1 MGIEEYLYNV
11 LGNQLGEIKYRYRER
26 ILNDI
31 KNRMC
36 SLLSRWNQ
44 EDFRRTILFVTDEEA
59 LFYKPAA
66 PKDVKRFVVA
76 AIRNSMLEVAASVNC
91 NELKMREPLSDEKI
105 RIITSSAICYFKECQ
120 FETLQE
126 EARNLRYIDVYGE
139 AIQKYPLAWT
149 VLKRAAAANNSEE
162 EFEKIQGANQRNIG
176 EDFGINTCKTAICD
190 GYSLEFDDYLKETLG
205 DVVSGRVEIF
215 YVDSFKGLT
224 RNFEK
229 ILHVLQIKF
238 FQLFNES
245 LVLHL
250 LREKPLVMDGLHIG
264 LLIGKMLFRI
274 FPELFK
280 NIGNIIIFIRRKFL
294 MEQLICLVGIG
305 KYLLVLLVDQVN
317 SNKVFRFHFIH
328 NAILLLSSFFFF
340 IQLPFYSFPC
350 ALFFLFL
357 PKLLQGLYRIFR
369 IPHSCRFHCRVHGKL
384 GQADIH
390 AG

>member
-59 LFYKPAA
+59 LFYEPAA

-205 DVVSGRVEIF
+205 DVVSGRAEIF

-229 ILHVLQIKF
+229 ILHVLQIVLQHENAFVTCNYYISNGRIEKRKKILRAFHSEKDMFDNMRNLNGLPTF
-238 FQLFNES
+238 F
-245 LVLHL
+245 
-250 LREKPLVMDGLHIG
+250 RD
-264 LLIGKMLFRI
+264 
-274 FPELFK
+274 
-280 NIGNIIIFIRRKFL
+280 
-294 MEQLICLVGIG
+294 
-305 KYLLVLLVDQVN
+305 VLLN
-317 SNKVFRFHFIH
+317 MM
-328 NAILLLSSFFFF
+328 L
-340 IQLPFYSFPC
+340 
-350 ALFFLFL
+350 
-357 PKLLQGLYRIFR
+357 
-369 IPHSCRFHCRVHGKL
+369 
-384 GQADIH
+384 
-390 AG
+390 

>member
-59 LFYKPAA
+59 LFYEPAA

-126 EARNLRYIDVYGE
+126 EARNLRYIDVYGV

-149 VLKRAAAANNSEE
+149 VLKRAAAANNCEE

-190 GYSLEFDDYLKETLG
+190 GYSLEFDDYLKERQG
-205 DVVSGRVEIF
+205 DVVSGRAEIF

-229 ILHVLQIKF
+229 ILHVLQIVLQHEDAFVTCNYYISNGRIEKRKKILRAFHSEKDMFDNMRNINGLPTF
-238 FQLFNES
+238 F
-245 LVLHL
+245 
-250 LREKPLVMDGLHIG
+250 RD
-264 LLIGKMLFRI
+264 
-274 FPELFK
+274 
-280 NIGNIIIFIRRKFL
+280 
-294 MEQLICLVGIG
+294 
-305 KYLLVLLVDQVN
+305 VLLN
-317 SNKVFRFHFIH
+317 MM
-328 NAILLLSSFFFF
+328 L
-340 IQLPFYSFPC
+340 
-350 ALFFLFL
+350 
-357 PKLLQGLYRIFR
+357 
-369 IPHSCRFHCRVHGKL
+369 
-384 GQADIH
+384 
-390 AG
+390 

>member
-59 LFYKPAA
+59 LFYEPAA

-205 DVVSGRVEIF
+205 DVVSGRAEIF

-229 ILHVLQIKF
+229 ILHVLQIVLQHENAFVTCNYYISNGRIEKRKKILRAFHSEKDMFDNMRNINGLPTF
-238 FQLFNES
+238 F
-245 LVLHL
+245 
-250 LREKPLVMDGLHIG
+250 RD
-264 LLIGKMLFRI
+264 
-274 FPELFK
+274 
-280 NIGNIIIFIRRKFL
+280 
-294 MEQLICLVGIG
+294 
-305 KYLLVLLVDQVN
+305 VLLN
-317 SNKVFRFHFIH
+317 MM
-328 NAILLLSSFFFF
+328 L
-340 IQLPFYSFPC
+340 
-350 ALFFLFL
+350 
-357 PKLLQGLYRIFR
+357 
-369 IPHSCRFHCRVHGKL
+369 
-384 GQADIH
+384 
-390 AG
+390 

>member
-59 LFYKPAA
+59 LFYEPAA

-91 NELKMREPLSDEKI
+91 NDLKMREPLSDEKI

-205 DVVSGRVEIF
+205 DVVSGRAEIF

-229 ILHVLQIKF
+229 ILHVLQIVLQHENAFVTCNYYISNGRIEKRKKILRAFHSEKDMFDNMRNINGLPTF
-238 FQLFNES
+238 F
-245 LVLHL
+245 
-250 LREKPLVMDGLHIG
+250 RD
-264 LLIGKMLFRI
+264 
-274 FPELFK
+274 
-280 NIGNIIIFIRRKFL
+280 
-294 MEQLICLVGIG
+294 
-305 KYLLVLLVDQVN
+305 VLLN
-317 SNKVFRFHFIH
+317 MM
-328 NAILLLSSFFFF
+328 L
-340 IQLPFYSFPC
+340 
-350 ALFFLFL
+350 
-357 PKLLQGLYRIFR
+357 
-369 IPHSCRFHCRVHGKL
+369 
-384 GQADIH
+384 
-390 AG
+390 

>member
-59 LFYKPAA
+59 LFYEPAA

-126 EARNLRYIDVYGE
+126 EARNLRYIDVYGKE
-139 AIQKYPLAWT
+139 IKKYPLAWT

-205 DVVSGRVEIF
+205 DVVSGRAEIF

-229 ILHVLQIKF
+229 ILHVLQIVLQHENAFVTCNYYISNGRIEKRKKILRAFHSEKDMFDNMRNINGLPTF
-238 FQLFNES
+238 F
-245 LVLHL
+245 
-250 LREKPLVMDGLHIG
+250 RD
-264 LLIGKMLFRI
+264 
-274 FPELFK
+274 
-280 NIGNIIIFIRRKFL
+280 
-294 MEQLICLVGIG
+294 
-305 KYLLVLLVDQVN
+305 VLLN
-317 SNKVFRFHFIH
+317 MM
-328 NAILLLSSFFFF
+328 L
-340 IQLPFYSFPC
+340 
-350 ALFFLFL
+350 
-357 PKLLQGLYRIFR
+357 
-369 IPHSCRFHCRVHGKL
+369 
-384 GQADIH
+384 
-390 AG
+390 

>member
-59 LFYKPAA
+59 LFYEPAA

-139 AIQKYPLAWT
+139 VIQKYPLAWT

-205 DVVSGRVEIF
+205 DVVSGRAEIF

-229 ILHVLQIKF
+229 ILHVLQIVLQHENAFVTCNYYISNGRIEKRKKILRAFHSEKDMFDNMRNLNGLPTF
-238 FQLFNES
+238 F
-245 LVLHL
+245 
-250 LREKPLVMDGLHIG
+250 RD
-264 LLIGKMLFRI
+264 
-274 FPELFK
+274 
-280 NIGNIIIFIRRKFL
+280 
-294 MEQLICLVGIG
+294 
-305 KYLLVLLVDQVN
+305 VLLN
-317 SNKVFRFHFIH
+317 MM
-328 NAILLLSSFFFF
+328 L
-340 IQLPFYSFPC
+340 
-350 ALFFLFL
+350 
-357 PKLLQGLYRIFR
+357 
-369 IPHSCRFHCRVHGKL
+369 
-384 GQADIH
+384 
-390 AG
+390 

>member
-229 ILHVLQIKF
+229 ILHVLQIVLQHENAFVTCNYYISNGRIEKRKKILRAFHSEKDMFDNMRNINGLPTF
-238 FQLFNES
+238 F
-245 LVLHL
+245 
-250 LREKPLVMDGLHIG
+250 RD
-264 LLIGKMLFRI
+264 
-274 FPELFK
+274 
-280 NIGNIIIFIRRKFL
+280 
-294 MEQLICLVGIG
+294 
-305 KYLLVLLVDQVN
+305 VLLN
-317 SNKVFRFHFIH
+317 MM
-328 NAILLLSSFFFF
+328 L
-340 IQLPFYSFPC
+340 
-350 ALFFLFL
+350 
-357 PKLLQGLYRIFR
+357 
-369 IPHSCRFHCRVHGKL
+369 
-384 GQADIH
+384 
-390 AG
+390 

>member
-59 LFYKPAA
+59 LFYEPAA

-149 VLKRAAAANNSEE
+149 VLKRAAAANNSVE

-205 DVVSGRVEIF
+205 DVVSGRAEIF

-229 ILHVLQIKF
+229 ILHVLQIVLQHENAFVTCNYYISNGRIEKRKKILRAFHSEKDMFDNMRNINGLPTF
-238 FQLFNES
+238 F
-245 LVLHL
+245 
-250 LREKPLVMDGLHIG
+250 RD
-264 LLIGKMLFRI
+264 
-274 FPELFK
+274 
-280 NIGNIIIFIRRKFL
+280 
-294 MEQLICLVGIG
+294 
-305 KYLLVLLVDQVN
+305 VLLN
-317 SNKVFRFHFIH
+317 MM
-328 NAILLLSSFFFF
+328 L
-340 IQLPFYSFPC
+340 
-350 ALFFLFL
+350 
-357 PKLLQGLYRIFR
+357 
-369 IPHSCRFHCRVHGKL
+369 
-384 GQADIH
+384 
-390 AG
+390 

>member
-11 LGNQLGEIKYRYRER
+11 LANQLGEIKYRYRER

-205 DVVSGRVEIF
+205 DVVSGRAEIF

-229 ILHVLQIKF
+229 ILHVLQIVLQHENAFVTCNYYISNGRIEKRKKILRAFHSEKDMFDNMRNINGLPTF
-238 FQLFNES
+238 F
-245 LVLHL
+245 
-250 LREKPLVMDGLHIG
+250 RD
-264 LLIGKMLFRI
+264 
-274 FPELFK
+274 
-280 NIGNIIIFIRRKFL
+280 
-294 MEQLICLVGIG
+294 
-305 KYLLVLLVDQVN
+305 VLLN
-317 SNKVFRFHFIH
+317 MM
-328 NAILLLSSFFFF
+328 L
-340 IQLPFYSFPC
+340 
-350 ALFFLFL
+350 
-357 PKLLQGLYRIFR
+357 
-369 IPHSCRFHCRVHGKL
+369 
-384 GQADIH
+384 
-390 AG
+390 

>member
-59 LFYKPAA
+59 LFYEPAA

-229 ILHVLQIKF
+229 ILHVLQIVLQHENAFVTCNYYISNGRIEKRKKILRAFHSEKDMFDNMRNLNGLPTF
-238 FQLFNES
+238 F
-245 LVLHL
+245 
-250 LREKPLVMDGLHIG
+250 RD
-264 LLIGKMLFRI
+264 
-274 FPELFK
+274 
-280 NIGNIIIFIRRKFL
+280 
-294 MEQLICLVGIG
+294 
-305 KYLLVLLVDQVN
+305 VLLN
-317 SNKVFRFHFIH
+317 MM
-328 NAILLLSSFFFF
+328 L
-340 IQLPFYSFPC
+340 
-350 ALFFLFL
+350 
-357 PKLLQGLYRIFR
+357 
-369 IPHSCRFHCRVHGKL
+369 
-384 GQADIH
+384 
-390 AG
+390 

>member
-11 LGNQLGEIKYRYRER
+11 LGNELGEIKYRYRER

-59 LFYKPAA
+59 LFYEPAA

-205 DVVSGRVEIF
+205 DVVSGRAEIF

-229 ILHVLQIKF
+229 ILHVLQIVLQHENAFVTCNYYISNGRIEKRKKILRAFHSEKDMFDNMRNINGLPTF
-238 FQLFNES
+238 F
-245 LVLHL
+245 
-250 LREKPLVMDGLHIG
+250 RD
-264 LLIGKMLFRI
+264 
-274 FPELFK
+274 
-280 NIGNIIIFIRRKFL
+280 
-294 MEQLICLVGIG
+294 
-305 KYLLVLLVDQVN
+305 VLLN
-317 SNKVFRFHFIH
+317 MM
-328 NAILLLSSFFFF
+328 L
-340 IQLPFYSFPC
+340 
-350 ALFFLFL
+350 
-357 PKLLQGLYRIFR
+357 
-369 IPHSCRFHCRVHGKL
+369 
-384 GQADIH
+384 
-390 AG
+390 

>member
-11 LGNQLGEIKYRYRER
+11 LGNQFGEIKYRYRER

-59 LFYKPAA
+59 LFYEPAA

-205 DVVSGRVEIF
+205 DVVSGRAEIF

-229 ILHVLQIKF
+229 ILHVLQI
-238 FQLFNES
+238 
-245 LVLHL
+245 VLQHENAFVTCNYYISNGRIEKRKKI
-250 LREKPLVMDGLHIG
+250 LRE
-264 LLIGKMLFRI
+264 
-274 FPELFK
+274 
-280 NIGNIIIFIRRKFL
+280 
-294 MEQLICLVGIG
+294 
-305 KYLLVLLVDQVN
+305 
-317 SNKVFRFHFIH
+317 
-328 NAILLLSSFFFF
+328 
-340 IQLPFYSFPC
+340 
-350 ALFFLFL
+350 
-357 PKLLQGLYRIFR
+357 
-369 IPHSCRFHCRVHGKL
+369 
-384 GQADIH
+384 
-390 AG
+390 

>member
-26 ILNDI
+26 ILNEI

-59 LFYKPAA
+59 LFYEPAA

-205 DVVSGRVEIF
+205 DVVSGRAEIF

-229 ILHVLQIKF
+229 ILHVLQIVLQHENAFVTCNYYISNGRIEKRKKILRAFHSEKDMFDNMRNINGLPTF
-238 FQLFNES
+238 F
-245 LVLHL
+245 
-250 LREKPLVMDGLHIG
+250 RD
-264 LLIGKMLFRI
+264 
-274 FPELFK
+274 
-280 NIGNIIIFIRRKFL
+280 
-294 MEQLICLVGIG
+294 
-305 KYLLVLLVDQVN
+305 VLLN
-317 SNKVFRFHFIH
+317 MM
-328 NAILLLSSFFFF
+328 L
-340 IQLPFYSFPC
+340 
-350 ALFFLFL
+350 
-357 PKLLQGLYRIFR
+357 
-369 IPHSCRFHCRVHGKL
+369 
-384 GQADIH
+384 
-390 AG
+390 

>member
-1 MGIEEYLYNV
+1 MGIQEYLYDLIN
-11 LGNQLGEIKYRYRER
+11 NQIREIKYRYREK
-26 ILNDI
+26 IAADI

-59 LFYKPAA
+59 LFYEPAA

-205 DVVSGRVEIF
+205 DVVSGRAEIF

-229 ILHVLQIKF
+229 ILHVLQIVLQHENAFVTCNYYISNGRIEKRKKILRAFHSEKDMFDNMRNINGLPTF
-238 FQLFNES
+238 F
-245 LVLHL
+245 
-250 LREKPLVMDGLHIG
+250 RD
-264 LLIGKMLFRI
+264 
-274 FPELFK
+274 
-280 NIGNIIIFIRRKFL
+280 
-294 MEQLICLVGIG
+294 
-305 KYLLVLLVDQVN
+305 VLLN
-317 SNKVFRFHFIH
+317 MM
-328 NAILLLSSFFFF
+328 L
-340 IQLPFYSFPC
+340 
-350 ALFFLFL
+350 
-357 PKLLQGLYRIFR
+357 
-369 IPHSCRFHCRVHGKL
+369 
-384 GQADIH
+384 
-390 AG
+390 